1 VSSEVAGNGYWAGF
15 LARGRPAEHGQNP
28 TEHSEKRQALTMA
41 FTKTG
46 YLLSWGKPSRVIL
59 SLKADMEDI
68 QKDQEFLEY
77 VVKSLVNHPE
87 DVKTTRELDD
97 RGVKITLHVN
107 PEDMGYIIG
116 RQGQTARALRIL
128 LKIVGAKTDARV
140 SMVIFEPEEMRRL
153 HQEKKATMAPLMGA
167 VAVSA
172 PSTVKVH
179 GDSGLVSD
187 DDLSDLG
194 I

>member
-1 VSSEVAGNGYWAGF
+1 
-15 LARGRPAEHGQNP
+15 
-28 TEHSEKRQALTMA
+28 MA
-41 FTKTG
+41 DK
-46 YLLSWGKPSRVIL
+46 
-59 SLKADMEDI
+59 

-87 DVKTTRELDD
+87 DVKTDREIDD

-128 LKIVGAKTDARV
+128 LKIVGAKDNARV
-140 SMVIFEPEEMRRL
+140 SMVIYEPEEMRRQ
-153 HQEKKATMAPLMGA
+153 HQEKKASMAPVPGTEPRM
-167 VAVSA
+167 
-172 PSTVKVH
+172 H